1 MFKGFRLNS
10 FIKRTILLLFF
21 FVFFNISAYS
31 AEIVYPEYTGDN
43 VVDLSGKFDNR
54 YADNLKAELN
64 QSETEVRVV
73 FLKTEGEINLS
84 FYAPKLFEKWKM
96 KPDSVLVV
104 IDPYLNK
111 TGYGLG
117 KKVIEEMKKRQTGKD
132 NKGVKNQE
140 NEIVDYD
147 NLASAIFEKFSPDQM
162 KENDEGSNFNENIAS
177 DMNPKDKDKNKKI
190 KKKKRTNT
198 IDPLNI
204 FLPIL
209 LIAVLGYGG
218 WYFYMKKRRLK
229 EIMETRSNHL
239 FDLNIQKQEI
249 LSSIKDLQTDIEKL
263 NLYKSLDDN
272 LNRNIEVIETA
283 IEKAEL
289 FIDKT
294 EFEVE
299 EIEIDDF
306 DSIIELGKKAQAVKE
321 DLFKVHKDSLELRQ
335 NSLAIM
341 NKNNETISKLQYDI
355 DNSRETIESIKNTY
369 NFLGFS
375 DDKIKRCDNG
385 VRKANKLFLEDEP
398 IQALK
403 VVSSTYES
411 INKINK
417 DTQLIPTL
425 YKQIREIMPVLIER
439 TIEQYIKEPEVKEK
453 TKKEINNLKS
463 AALISLSNGEL
474 ENSEKTVK
482 VIFDKINELRNS
494 ANKPTQTKKK

>member
-1 MFKGFRLNS
+1 MVKNFRLNK
-10 FIKRTILLLFF
+10 ILKKITILLF
-21 FVFFNISAYS
+21 ISIFLKIPVN
-31 AEIVYPEYTGDN
+31 AEIIYPEYTGDN

-54 YADNLKAELN
+54 YADNLKSELS
-64 QSETEVRVV
+64 QSETEVRIV
-73 FLKTEGEINLS
+73 FLKTEGDVNLS

-132 NKGVKNQE
+132 DKNKKEESN
-140 NEIVDYD
+140 IVDYD
-147 NLASAIFEKFSPDQM
+147 NLASAIFEKFSPEQM
-162 KENDEGSNFNENIAS
+162 KQNDEGTNFEENISS
-177 DMNPKDKDKNKKI
+177 DMNPKDKNKKI
-190 KKKKRTNT
+190 KKRKKTNS
-198 IDPLNI
+198 INPLNI

-209 LIAVLGYGG
+209 IVGVLGYGG
-218 WYFYMKKRRLK
+218 WYFYMKKKRLK

-249 LSSIKDLQTDIEKL
+249 ISSIKELQTDIEKL
-263 NLYKSLDDN
+263 NLYKHLDFELKN
-272 LNRNIEVIETA
+272 NIELINTE

-289 FIDKT
+289 FIDKA

-306 DSIIELGKKAQAVKE
+306 DSIIDLGKKAQIVKE
-321 DLFKVHKDSLELRQ
+321 DLFKIHKDSFDLRQ
-335 NSLAIM
+335 KSLAIIT
-341 NKNNETISKLQYDI
+341 KNNEDISQLQYNI
-355 DNSRETIESIKNTY
+355 DNSRDSIENVKTTY

-375 DDKIKRCDNG
+375 DDKIKRCETG
-385 VRKANKLFLEDEP
+385 LRKANKLFLDDQPFEA
-398 IQALK
+398 IK
-403 VVSSTYES
+403 IIKSTHDI

-417 DTQLIPTL
+417 DTELIPTL

-439 TIEQYIKEPEVKEK
+439 TIEQNIKEPDLKEK
-453 TKKEINNLKS
+453 VRKEINNLKS

-482 VIFDKINELRNS
+482 VIFDKINELRNN
-494 ANKPTQTKKK
+494 ANKPIQAKKK